1 MLIHMEDKLTTVLI
15 PQDSYAQIQ
24 KALNMS
30 NTPVLALGGNFSPNA
45 DSHLVAVQR
54 DDDEPSKNPMNNSDY
69 ETQAINIQN
78 KERKVTGASFIVLS
92 GALKKSTGL
101 TAKSSIVDDGI
112 MVQISQDRM
121 MAIRKTLNSM
131 ENVKIDCGPTGV
143 EAPDETVIIKWV
155 DAHHSVNSG
164 YAFNVVKR

>member
-1 MLIHMEDKLTTVLI
+1 
-15 PQDSYAQIQ
+15 
-24 KALNMS
+24 MS
-30 NTPVLALGGNFSPNA
+30 NAPVLALGGNFSPTA

-78 KERKVTGASFIVLS
+78 KQRQVTGASFIVLS
-92 GALKKSTGL
+92 GALKKSSGL

-121 MAIRKTLNSM
+121 MAIRKTLNNM
-131 ENVKIDCGPTGV
+131 DNVKIDCGPIDCN
-143 EAPDETVIIKWV
+143 ESPDETVLIKWV
-155 DAHHSVNSG
+155 DSNSYVNAG
-164 YAFNVVKR
+164 